1 MWSRFASA
9 LLLVVVATTSSCG
22 ARRLELVVSLD
33 DARCGTRVPAGGSL
47 LYEVSVGE
55 VDAPDGGPRQF
66 CGGCLPVA
74 ATLDGTGAIVA
85 FLRANA
91 PSCAGVR
98 PDATVLVRVTAW
110 AEAAC
115 PSAKTP
121 IICAASSAINV
132 PDGRSDA
139 QVSMPLA
146 CPVTCGSTCVAVSC
160 AERGFDCGFVSDG
173 CGTLLNCGMCRP
185 PQKCGGAGVANVC
198 GK

>member
-1 MWSRFASA
+1 MWSRFARVGA
-9 LLLVVVATTSSCG
+9 LAMVAMLASCG

-47 LYEVSVGE
+47 LYEVSVGDI
-55 VDAPDGGPRQF
+55 DAPDGGPRQF

-74 ATLDGTGAIVA
+74 ATLDGSEAIVA

-91 PSCAGVR
+91 PACAGVR
-98 PDATVLVRVTAW
+98 PEATVLVRVTAW

-121 IICAASSAINV
+121 LLCAASMAITV

-139 QVSMPLA
+139 QVAMPLA
-146 CPVTCGSTCVAVSC
+146 CPVMCGTTCVPTSC
-160 AERGFDCGFVSDG
+160 ADRGLDCGFVSDG
-173 CGTLLNCGMCRP
+173 CGVLLSCGMCRP